1 MQGQQVSMLPGGSQ
15 INFSL
20 SVIPLSEEAYEISFF
35 FFLLRASKVLEEEDN
50 LGTSDRH
57 PRGPEKRL

>member
-20 SVIPLSEEAYEISFF
+20 SVIPLSEEAYEIFF
-35 FFLLRASKVLEEEDN
+35 FFLLRASRVLEEEDN

>member
-20 SVIPLSEEAYEISFF
+20 SVIPLSEEAYEIF
-35 FFLLRASKVLEEEDN
+35 FFLLRASRVLEEEDN

>member
-1 MQGQQVSMLPGGSQ
+1 MLPGGSQ

-20 SVIPLSEEAYEISFF
+20 SVIPLSEEAYEIFF